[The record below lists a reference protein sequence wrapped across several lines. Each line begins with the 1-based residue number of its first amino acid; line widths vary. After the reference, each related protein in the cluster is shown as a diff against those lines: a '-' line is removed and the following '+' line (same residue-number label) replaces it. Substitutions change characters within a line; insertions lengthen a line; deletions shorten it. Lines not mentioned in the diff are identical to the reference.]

1 MTSANETLFARL
13 EPSPGAGPLAHSR
26 RAFLAG
32 VATVGGGLLISFR
45 SPRAVAQP
53 SLPDDTLA
61 PNAFVRI
68 DRAGRVTLILPY
80 VEMGQGAYTSQA
92 QLLAEEL
99 DVGLDQVVLEAAPPD
114 EALYSHP
121 VLQDQITGGSAGLRG
136 SWDTLRT
143 AGATARAM
151 LIAAAAERWAVA
163 AADCTARRGEVLH
176 TESGRRAGYGELVD
190 DAARVLVPADVALK
204 DPGRYELVGRSVKR
218 LDTPAKVTGAAQ
230 FGIDARPA
238 GVKYAAIIA
247 SPVIGGTVGDVDE
260 RPALAV
266 RGVSQVVKLDDAVAV
281 VADHTWA
288 ARKGLAALEIAWQGG
303 AGATLDTARL
313 VAECDAA
320 LDREGIVAS
329 ETGDL
334 STAEI
339 GAASHYE
346 ATFRMPMLAHLA
358 MEPINCTAHVRED
371 GCEIWVGCQRLA
383 LARRMAAE
391 ALGMPLERITIHNHL
406 LGGGFGRRLEADYVA
421 QAVRIARQVEGPVKV
436 TWSREEDVRHDYF
449 RYHNHSRVRVGLD
462 SDGQPM
468 SFQHR
473 VVGPSVMARW
483 LPIFFQNGVDF
494 DIVGGAAGPYAW
506 PAQRIEYVRQ
516 EAPRG
521 ISTGNWRGVGATRNV
536 FVVETVVDDLAH
548 AAGRDPLDYRR
559 ELLGQNPRALA
570 VLERAASEAGW
581 GAPLPPGRG
590 RGLSLLNDFGSY
602 LAVVVEVTV
611 EASGRVRVE
620 SVVCAVD
627 CGIAVNPDIVRAQ
640 IEGGVIFGLSAALY
654 GRITVVSGRIVE
666 SNFDDCPV
674 LRMNEAP
681 AIDVHIVAST
691 EAPGGVG
698 EPGTA
703 AVFPAVTNA
712 IHAATGVRLY
722 DLPIDS
728 AKLRSV

>member
-1 MTSANETLFARL
+1 
-13 EPSPGAGPLAHSR
+13 
-26 RAFLAG
+26 
-32 VATVGGGLLISFR
+32 
-45 SPRAVAQP
+45 
-53 SLPDDTLA
+53 
-61 PNAFVRI
+61 
-68 DRAGRVTLILPY
+68 
-80 VEMGQGAYTSQA
+80 MGQGAYTSQA

-99 DVGLDQVVLEAAPPD
+99 DVGLDQLALEAAPPD

-121 VLQDQITGGSAGLRG
+121 VFGDQITGGSAGLRG
-136 SWDTLRT
+136 AWDTLRA

-151 LIAAAAERWAVA
+151 LIAAAAEQWGVA
-163 AADCTARRGEVLH
+163 AADCTTRRGEVLH
-176 TESGRRAGYGELVD
+176 APSGRRAGYGELAD
-190 DAARVLVPADVALK
+190 NAARSPVPGDVVLK
-204 DPGRYELVGRSVKR
+204 DPARYELVGRAVQR

-238 GVKYAAIIA
+238 GVRYAAVTTC
-247 SPVIGGTVGDVDE
+247 PVIGGTLGDVDE

-266 RGVSQVVKLDDAVAV
+266 RGVTQVVRIADAVAV

-288 ARKGLAALEIAWQGG
+288 ARKGLAALEVEWQGG
-303 AGATLDTARL
+303 ASATLDTAQL
-313 VAECDAA
+313 VGECDAA
-320 LDREGIVAS
+320 LDRAGVVAT
-329 ETGDL
+329 ETGDPAA
-334 STAEI
+334 AEAA
-339 GAASHYE
+339 AASRYE

-371 GCEIWVGCQRLA
+371 SCEIWVGCQRLA

-391 ALGMPLERITIHNHL
+391 ALDMPLERITIHNQL

-421 QAVRIARQVEGPVKV
+421 QAVRIARQVEGPVKI

-449 RYHNHSRVRVGLD
+449 RYHNHSQVRVGLD
-462 SDGQPM
+462 ADGRPV

-473 VVGPSVMARW
+473 VVGPAVMARW
-483 LPIFFQNGVDF
+483 LPLFFQNGVDF

-516 EAPRG
+516 EAPQG
-521 ISTGNWRGVGATRNV
+521 LATGNWRGVGPTRNV
-536 FVVETVVDDLAH
+536 FVVETVIDDLAH

-559 ELLGQNPRALA
+559 ALLGQSPRALA
-570 VLERAASEAGW
+570 VLERVASEAGW
-581 GAPLPPGRG
+581 GEPLPRGRG
-590 RGLSLLNDFGSY
+590 RGLSVLNDFGSY
-602 LAVVVEVTV
+602 LAVVAEITV
-611 EASGRVRVE
+611 DPSGQVRVE
-620 SVVCAVD
+620 RVVCAVD

-640 IEGGVIFGLSAALY
+640 IEGGVIFGLSAVLY
-654 GRITVVSGRIVE
+654 GRITVANGRIVE
-666 SNFDDCPV
+666 SNFDDSPV

-712 IHAATGVRLY
+712 IYEATGVRLY

-728 AKLRSV
+728 GKLRSV